1 MLRWRTYLWM
11 LVLPFFLFSCN
22 EQKQEAPS
30 RYAISWFY
38 PNNDYQHWVRTQ
50 DSSAQFIELYSQSYE
65 DLDSIL
71 STCNGLILTGGS
83 DIAPDRFGALDS
95 LAVCGK
101 PNLRRDS
108 VELKALEYVK
118 RSGMPTLG
126 VCRGMQMINV
136 SFGGDLILD
145 IPSTVGS
152 HQHMQKGGDAHHVVY
167 VTPSVRTPFGLDSA
181 ETNSNHHQ
189 AIATLGSGLQPVAWT
204 SDSIIEAIHHTE
216 ATAFPFLWG
225 VQWHPERM
233 DSDAPMSND
242 ILSSFIKAAQK

>member
-189 AIATLGSGLQPVAWT
+189 AIATIGIRDSSRWLGPPTASWKRYTTQKRLLFRFFGGCNGIQNVWILMLRCLMT
-204 SDSIIEAIHHTE
+204 S
-216 ATAFPFLWG
+216 
-225 VQWHPERM
+225 
-233 DSDAPMSND
+233 
-242 ILSSFIKAAQK
+242 